1 MRPAIHLYAA
11 LAAALC
17 VGGFLLGGSALV
29 FALVPAGVAVLAWR
43 VAAAPPPP
51 APWGGRPRGAARPPA
66 AAGRGKNHPRD
77 YPH

>member
-17 VGGFLLGGSALV
+17 VGGFLIGGSALV

-43 VAAAPPPP
+43 VAAASRPRPR
-51 APWGGRPRGAARPPA
+51 WRGRPGVPARGRAASGVRI
-66 AAGRGKNHPRD
+66 RHQ
-77 YPH
+77 